1 MGKSQKNKDITVVDE
16 QLENSEEKPVVDEQ
30 LENSEE
36 KPVDELLTDQTS
48 DEETQEETEETQE
61 ETEEVQEKEELQ
73 DVQEENAQNIEDIV
87 QNKEVQEISNIELLV
102 EIPFTDKYDK
112 TKHYKIGDTLNVDS
126 KRAKELLAD
135 KRNLVSEKK

>member
-1 MGKSQKNKDITVVDE
+1 MGKSKKNEEIT
-16 QLENSEEKPVVDEQ
+16 VVDEQ

-48 DEETQEETEETQE
+48 DEETQEETEE
-61 ETEEVQEKEELQ
+61 VQEKEELQ

-87 QNKEVQEISNIELLV
+87 QNEEVQEISNIELLV